1 MSAADAAGRSRASAE
16 AGGHVLSD
24 APRGVG
30 GGERVGSCAIPG
42 PDGPACGRAVD
53 PGTPLPLCRAH
64 LLEAHDWVARDVG
77 VTDLLPSPCRA
88 CGSAVGVRYPSGWIC
103 AECEWRVG
111 DVPDD
116 ELDRP
121 RVEVVYYIRWR
132 DQIKIGTSINPRM
145 RLAAL
150 PHDEVLAFERG
161 GRSLEQRRHRQ
172 FADHRYAGTEW
183 FSVHDALL
191 EHVAELAAGV
201 DDPWTEYER
210 WVLRRMALGGS

>member
-1 MSAADAAGRSRASAE
+1 MSAADAAGRPRASADS
-16 AGGHVLSD
+16 GDHVPLS
-24 APRGVG
+24 APRARSGR
-30 GGERVGSCAIPG
+30 ERVRSCGIVDA
-42 PDGPACGRAVD
+42 DGRVCGRAVD
-53 PGTPLPLCRAH
+53 AGTPLALCRAH
-64 LLEAHDWVARDVG
+64 LLEAHDWVARDIG

-145 RLAAL
+145 RLATL

-161 GRSLEQRRHRQ
+161 GRSLEQQRHRQ
-172 FADHRYAGTEW
+172 FADHRFAGTEW

-191 EHVAELAAGV
+191 AHVAELAAGV

-210 WVLRRMALGGS
+210 WVLRRVALGGA